1 LSQLSKRFFSLQ
13 FGEWYKYVEEMV
25 NIELLPN
32 GNVDDSGNTAG
43 QCPTKLDAC
52 MANKIQV
59 NSRKLNFLRVSK
71 FIKTSLISKAVV
83 IDNYW
88 LHDGDGDGD
97 QIDGSIRTTQFLSC
111 VFTHSNWTQDIY
123 AAGKYCADNF
133 LPDDQW
139 NDILLEVE
147 SPVGDAVYQ
156 IVQKKTQDLKDKLN
170 STLLERIPWIT
181 LDGHHSL
188 RIQNDLL
195 QSVCELFQVFYISI
209 L

>member
-1 LSQLSKRFFSLQ
+1 
-13 FGEWYKYVEEMV
+13 MV

-32 GNVDDSGNTAG
+32 GNVDDSGNTTG

-59 NSRKLNFLRVSK
+59 NLRKLNFLRVSK
-71 FIKTSLISKAVV
+71 FIKICFVLKAVV
-83 IDNYW
+83 IDDYW
-88 LHDGDGDGD
+88 LHDDDGD

-111 VFTHSNWTQDIY
+111 VFTHSNWTRDIY
-123 AAGKYCADNF
+123 DAGKYCADNY
-133 LPDDQW
+133 LPNDEW

-147 SPVGDAVYQ
+147 SPVGDAIYQ
-156 IVQKKTQDLKDKLN
+156 IVQKKTQDFKDKLN
-170 STLLERIPWIT
+170 STQLERIPWIT

-195 QSVCELFQVFYISI
+195 QSVCELYQVFYISI

>member
-1 LSQLSKRFFSLQ
+1 M
-13 FGEWYKYVEEMV
+13 GPWYKYIEEMV
-25 NIELLPN
+25 VIELLPN

-59 NSRKLNFLRVSK
+59 NSRKLNFLSLSK
-71 FIKTSLISKAVV
+71 FIKIPFILKAVV
-83 IDNYW
+83 IDDYW
-88 LHDGDGDGD
+88 LHDDDGD

-111 VFTHSNWTQDIY
+111 VFSHPNWIQDIY
-123 AAGKYCADNF
+123 SAGKYCADNY
-133 LPDDQW
+133 LPNDEW

-147 SPVGDAVYQ
+147 SPIGDAIYQ
-156 IVQKKTQDLKDKLN
+156 TVQNKTQDFKDQLG
-170 STLLERIPWIT
+170 STQLERIPWIT
-181 LDGHHSL
+181 LGGHHSL

-195 QSVCELFQVFYISI
+195 QSVCELYQVFYISI